1 MFKGSR
7 LLLPFLLTGVAYA
20 RSYSGSFQ
28 YDDFSAIL
36 ENPHLADG
44 ATFIAHLGHMVRPV
58 LQATFFA
65 DRAWFG
71 TDPTGYHLLNLLL
84 HVGSGI
90 LLYLIFARAVANEDR
105 QLSCYAALLFLVHPI
120 QTEAVTYI
128 SGRASGL
135 MAFCYLLAFFLYIKA
150 SESPHGGS
158 LRRIYLLGALAA
170 AFLSI
175 GSKETAV
182 TIPIALL
189 LWDVL
194 IRKLRGPSLR
204 SSFLS
209 LHLPFW
215 TLLLFAAGWAWSHPR
230 YTYLL
235 HFSFQLRPVW
245 DNVLSQAHA
254 VAYALLLFF
263 FPWKQNFDHD
273 LPEFRSLGQWPLPF
287 DLFVIGALIA
297 VAVVLV
303 RRLPLV
309 SFGIGWFFLQLLP
322 TAVIPRAD
330 LLSERNL
337 YLASIGLFL
346 SSVVLASQGASWLGH
361 ALRRPR
367 LVQISSSSLACVVL
381 FALGFAT
388 VERNSVYLD
397 QISLWS
403 DTVSKSPNKARPHNN
418 LGHAYALLG
427 EWDKAIDEFRLAVQL
442 DRNYALAQNN
452 LRNAYLHQVGRQ

>member
-1 MFKGSR
+1 MFKNSR
-7 LLLPFLLTGVAYA
+7 LFLPFLLTGVAYA

-84 HVGSGI
+84 HMGSGI

-175 GSKETAV
+175 ASPETTVAC
-182 TIPIALL
+182 I
-189 LWDVL
+189 
-194 IRKLRGPSLR
+194 KR
-204 SSFLS
+204 SSNISWNASDATASAKPISARFGVGTAWRGLADS
-209 LHLPFW
+209 SRTA
-215 TLLLFAAGWAWSHPR
+215 TL
-230 YTYLL
+230 T
-235 HFSFQLRPVW
+235 
-245 DNVLSQAHA
+245 
-254 VAYALLLFF
+254 
-263 FPWKQNFDHD
+263 
-273 LPEFRSLGQWPLPF
+273 GQ
-287 DLFVIGALIA
+287 
-297 VAVVLV
+297 
-303 RRLPLV
+303 
-309 SFGIGWFFLQLLP
+309 
-322 TAVIPRAD
+322 
-330 LLSERNL
+330 
-337 YLASIGLFL
+337 
-346 SSVVLASQGASWLGH
+346 
-361 ALRRPR
+361 
-367 LVQISSSSLACVVL
+367 
-381 FALGFAT
+381 
-388 VERNSVYLD
+388 
-397 QISLWS
+397 
-403 DTVSKSPNKARPHNN
+403 
-418 LGHAYALLG
+418 
-427 EWDKAIDEFRLAVQL
+427 
-442 DRNYALAQNN
+442 
-452 LRNAYLHQVGRQ
+452 